1 MPTNADLGRAIRHMR
16 WARRGTIES
25 LAITAGMHP
34 TYLSGIERGVRNPT
48 WAKLCAL
55 AIALDVSV
63 EQIARDAQ
71 AEAYVAARV
80 RQARAEVDARVNQD
94 GEVAQKEPGCRRSRG
109 SAVGR
114 RANCLAV
121 SGSCGH

>member
-16 WARRGTIES
+16 WARNGTIES

-48 WAKLCAL
+48 WSKLCAL

-71 AEAYVAARV
+71 AEAYIAARV
-80 RQARAEVDARVNQD
+80 REARRELEARADRGAEA
-94 GEVAQKEPGCRRSRG
+94 AQTRP
-109 SAVGR
+109 
-114 RANCLAV
+114 
-121 SGSCGH
+121 